1 MPSPPWT
8 DDAEWLLP
16 DEAETSRRL
25 FQRFR
30 PHLVTISTL
39 GLLIL
44 VIAMGPPS
52 VTRPSSTAALPAI
65 DRQLLWL
72 PISPEQDPLAVRL
85 RALDWSGQE
94 LGTLALPCRAPCSFA
109 PSPDG
114 QRVLIAERQAQGE
127 RPTPGTV
134 YDAHGRRV
142 GTITDPTASWAD
154 DSRHLCLMRATGAPA
169 SAPATTSQV
178 ELDILDPERGQDRVV
193 ASVAGVSSPAA
204 PAFWDLLACSLRSD
218 RAVLAFSEQQAVHDI
233 RVLQL
238 STGRTLYARDDL
250 APGASCGCPI
260 ASIEATANADAAA
273 ENLVGGGAQ
282 IVSFSTGVTTPWSS
296 GATGSDE
303 ILGLSWRGQRALT
316 SAGIFETSSGRL
328 VWRAASAASVAIIA
342 SRPESEDLLLYLA
355 GPNGTASREVI
366 VLEDGRSLLINNVI
380 PAA

>member
-44 VIAMGPPS
+44 VIAIGPPS
-52 VTRPSSTAALPAI
+52 VTRPSSTAALPPI

-85 RALDWSGQE
+85 RALDWSGHQ

-154 DSRHLCLMRATGAPA
+154 DSRHLCLMRATGAQPA
-169 SAPATTSQV
+169 LVATTF
-178 ELDILDPERGQDRVV
+178 I
-193 ASVAGVSSPAA
+193 
-204 PAFWDLLACSLRSD
+204 
-218 RAVLAFSEQQAVHDI
+218 H
-233 RVLQL
+233 
-238 STGRTLYARDDL
+238 T
-250 APGASCGCPI
+250 
-260 ASIEATANADAAA
+260 
-273 ENLVGGGAQ
+273 
-282 IVSFSTGVTTPWSS
+282 
-296 GATGSDE
+296 
-303 ILGLSWRGQRALT
+303 
-316 SAGIFETSSGRL
+316 
-328 VWRAASAASVAIIA
+328 
-342 SRPESEDLLLYLA
+342 A
-355 GPNGTASREVI
+355 GP
-366 VLEDGRSLLINNVI
+366 
-380 PAA
+380 